1 MTVLRGEQGVRGGRV
16 SMAARLVECASC
28 GTMVEA
34 TEATADTEQQPDLLL
49 EQAPEL
55 VKFYCPDCW
64 DEGSGG

>member
-1 MTVLRGEQGVRGGRV
+1 VRGEHGYEGVAL

-34 TEATADTEQQPDLLL
+34 SEAAADAEQQPAVLL

-64 DEGSGG
+64 DEGAAG

>member
-1 MTVLRGEQGVRGGRV
+1 
-16 SMAARLVECASC
+16 MAARLVECASC

-34 TEATADTEQQPDLLL
+34 SEAATDAEQPDLLL

-64 DEGSGG
+64 DEGATG

>member
-1 MTVLRGEQGVRGGRV
+1 
-16 SMAARLVECASC
+16 MAARLVECASC

-34 TEATADTEQQPDLLL
+34 DEATADAEQEPKLLF